1 MTCIFH
7 VQFRYKNEL
16 WSHSPYR
23 GNGLMN
29 PNSFVCGTNSLYSVI
44 ATWTSNA
51 KFLMQKV
58 VVMLAVVLNTEQR
71 IFNHFGKICSRGMW
85 RKEVGMIRQKLQYQ
99 NFYFFFLFLCVKY
112 IHIFSY
118 FSQIIKLLF
127 KDSFFSFY
135 IQSVIYPEN
144 MKRVV
149 RWDLFILRLFFFF
162 HE

>member
-16 WSHSPYR
+16 WRHSPYR

-44 ATWTSNA
+44 ATWTSNV

-58 VVMLAVVLNTEQR
+58 VVMLTVVLNTEQR

-99 NFYFFFLFLCVKY
+99 NFYFFFSFSVSNTY
-112 IHIFSY
+112 ISFHIF
-118 FSQIIKLLF
+118 
-127 KDSFFSFY
+127 
-135 IQSVIYPEN
+135 
-144 MKRVV
+144 
-149 RWDLFILRLFFFF
+149 LRLSSYCSKIASLAFIFNQ
-162 HE
+162 